1 MEEYVCQ
8 LYGQKN
14 VTDVN
19 EVRYKKLNRL
29 VGPNLVLNSAK
40 SLKKVDCALLPPCN
54 KTPYQKLKRAN
65 YISMVWSNAENAN
78 PVGELL
84 PSDFGWVLSNGR
96 YLPIWYEGSQ
106 LPEEFHKKGDK
117 PKEEAGVEGNEE
129 PEEEEWSSDSD
140 IDIS

>member
-14 VTDVN
+14 VKHVN

-29 VGPNLVLNSAK
+29 VGLNLVRNSAK

-54 KTPYQKLKRAN
+54 KTLYQKLKRAN

-84 PSDFGWVLSNGR
+84 PSDFGWVLYIER
-96 YLPIWYEGSQ
+96 YLVRG
-106 LPEEFHKKGDK
+106 
-117 PKEEAGVEGNEE
+117 
-129 PEEEEWSSDSD
+129 
-140 IDIS
+140 